1 MTHEEML
8 EGLKQGRV
16 LVQDSY
22 ASRAD
27 IEFINDLE
35 RDGKVVT
42 WDASLEQETRRKV
55 RWKVEETCDGA

>member
-1 MTHEEML
+1 MTHEEMV

-22 ASRAD
+22 ASHAD
-27 IEFINDLE
+27 IEFINGLE

-55 RWKVEETCDGA
+55 RWMGPTDGA